1 MELFSLAHVVAISV
15 TVLACGA
22 VVWAARARP
31 GRWLVPASRALALL
45 ILAGFVTEQS
55 VVAARGDWSVDVY
68 LPLQLSDVV
77 TLVAI
82 LALWSGRPLFVELT
96 YFWGLTAALQAVLT
110 PDIGHDYADL
120 TFFTFFVTH
129 SGAVIAA
136 ILLVAGR
143 GLAPRSG
150 AVRRVF
156 VATLLVAVVASV
168 GNVLTGG
175 NYMFLRDKPD
185 ASLLDLIGPWPLY
198 IAGAGVL
205 ALALFAVLDAPFRR
219 GRSRAQTH
227 ERRSR
232 AERRSCRS
240 RCGWRPA
247 G

>member
-1 MELFSLAHVVAISV
+1 M
-15 TVLACGA
+15 
-22 VVWAARARP
+22 
-31 GRWLVPASRALALL
+31 PASRALALL

-120 TFFTFFVTH
+120 TFFTLFVTH
-129 SGAVIAA
+129 SGVVIAA
-136 ILLVAGR
+136 VLLVAGR

-150 AVRRVF
+150 AVRRAF

-205 ALALFAVLDAPFRR
+205 ALVLFAVLDAPFRR
-219 GRSRAQTH
+219 GRSRAQAT
-227 ERRSR
+227 
-232 AERRSCRS
+232 
-240 RCGWRPA
+240 
-247 G
+247 